1 MINKILKNK
10 VKLLIAIILIL
21 IIILVVSMF
30 IFFTDNSTKP
40 SYGNRLDGI
49 EEVEISKKQTEDM
62 KNKIKKN
69 SNVKDVTYNIQG
81 KIVNVTI
88 TVNSATTVSGAKE
101 LANKVTSYFEKD
113 QVAFYDFQVFVK
125 NEDKNK
131 KSFPIIGYKK
141 SSSSSFSYTKD
152 RGDN

>member
-88 TVNSATTVSGAKE
+88 TVNSGDTLWSIAEYEQSQNEYYKNSDIRKVVSNIKQVNNLETCDLVENQNLIIPTT
-101 LANKVTSYFEKD
+101 L
-113 QVAFYDFQVFVK
+113 
-125 NEDKNK
+125 
-131 KSFPIIGYKK
+131 
-141 SSSSSFSYTKD
+141 
-152 RGDN
+152 